1 MKMQAH
7 DAFRTFDFVAFVN
20 AVFDRIMDAD
30 KSFDQVAIEAGLS
43 FPVICNF
50 FRYERVSLPTLIKI
64 AEYAQ
69 VHLGD
74 FVIEQD

>member
-7 DAFRTFDFVAFVN
+7 DAFRTFDYVAFVN
-20 AVFDRIMDAD
+20 AVFDKIMAAD
-30 KSFDQVAIEAGLS
+30 KSFDQAAIEAGLS
-43 FPVICNF
+43 FSIISNF
-50 FRYERVSLPTLIKI
+50 FRYERVSLPTLIRI